1 MDRACAPPSIYLASA
16 SPRRRQ
22 LLAQIGVQFELL
34 PAPVDE
40 TPHADET
47 PADFVCRMALDKAVC
62 GQGNLRG
69 RRRRPVLGADT
80 VVVVENQIFGK
91 PRDSVHALSML
102 RQMSAAR
109 HQVLSAVALVQ
120 EERSETRLQRSSVTF
135 RPLAEEEMQRYW
147 DSGEPADKAGA
158 YAIQGFGAIFVREL
172 EGSYS
177 GVMGL
182 PLYETWELLRSFDV
196 TVDAVLTPPAG
207 TRSRDNHQ

>member
-182 PLYETWELLRSFDV
+182 PLYETWELLRRFDV
-196 TVDAVLTPPAG
+196 IVDAALTSPAG